1 MFQRVS
7 VVVSAAR
14 HWRTGHGHSGE
25 DELAP
30 LRGSGHLGQRVS
42 NIFTGSTSGRSVPL
56 RQVNTFIRSSLCL
69 LESYLEV
76 LGTP

>member
-30 LRGSGHLGQRVS
+30 LRGSGHLGSKGQQHLHRPAPPEEA
-42 NIFTGSTSGRSVPL
+42 FRSD
-56 RQVNTFIRSSLCL
+56 R
-69 LESYLEV
+69 
-76 LGTP
+76 